1 MQQLK
6 WKTAFVTGGSRGI
19 GRGIVL
25 KLADSGVRKIAINY
39 LSNDAAAAE
48 TARKLEDR
56 GAEAILV
63 KGDIGKPADVERM
76 FATIKSAFGGSLD
89 IFVHSARPNPGPW
102 LAAPMEVTP
111 EGLHQAFDTAA
122 VAMTLACQHCV
133 PLMPNGGR
141 IIGVTYAPGGR
152 TGSWQVW
159 LAMGGG
165 KAAMESTIR
174 YFAVALA
181 KKGITVNAVSPNTVD
196 DSVLNALPDPVYK
209 GIKLWNES
217 GWTPFGR
224 MGTPADIG
232 NAVALLCAE
241 EASFI
246 TGQTI
251 HVDGGASLMN
261 SDLPLDIQGVG

>member
-1 MQQLK
+1 MQQLE

-39 LSNDAAAAE
+39 LSNDAAAEE
-48 TARKLEDR
+48 TARKLKDR

-63 KGDIGKPADVERM
+63 RGDIGKPADVERM
-76 FATIKSAFGGSLD
+76 FATVKSAFDGSLG

-102 LAAPMEVTP
+102 LAGPMEVTP
-111 EGLHQAFDTAA
+111 EGLHQAFDTAS
-122 VAMTLACQHCV
+122 VAMTMACQRCA
-133 PLMPNGGR
+133 PLMTGGGR
-141 IIGVTYAPGGR
+141 IIGITYAPGGR

-181 KKGITVNAVSPNTVD
+181 KKGITVNSVSPNTVD
-196 DSVLNALPDPVYK
+196 DSVLNALPDPVYR
-209 GIKLWNES
+209 GIKRWNES

-232 NAVALLCAE
+232 NAVVLLCAG
-241 EASFI
+241 EAGFI

-261 SDLPLDIQGVG
+261 SDLPLDLQGVG